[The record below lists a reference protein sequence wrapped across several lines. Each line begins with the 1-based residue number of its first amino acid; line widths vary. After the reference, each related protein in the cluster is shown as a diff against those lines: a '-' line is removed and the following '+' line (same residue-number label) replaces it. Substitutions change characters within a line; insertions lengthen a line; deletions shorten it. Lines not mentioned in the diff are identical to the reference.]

1 MAEYYSKKGFDFSI
15 KTSAK
20 NLIRSLQKSSKW
32 NLISYGKSNCL
43 SQKSAIDYKRKSLRA
58 KCNTASFF
66 YKKQ

>member
-32 NLISYGKSNCL
+32 NLISYGKSKCS
-43 SQKSAIDYKRKSLRA
+43 SQKSAKDYKRKSLRT